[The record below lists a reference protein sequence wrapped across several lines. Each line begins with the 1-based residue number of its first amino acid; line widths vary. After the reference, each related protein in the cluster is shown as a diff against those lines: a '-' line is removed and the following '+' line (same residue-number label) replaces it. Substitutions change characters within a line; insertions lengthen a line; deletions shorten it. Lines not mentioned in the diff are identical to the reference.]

1 MSFFTQWKEKASN
14 YIDVRL
20 GLLKLSLIERTSKL
34 VGHLLL
40 AFIYVFLTLC
50 ALSFIGIG
58 LMETFSALLNSRVA
72 GAFITAGL
80 FVFLLLLM
88 LALRKTV
95 IRAFAGVFV
104 RVLTEGD
111 EEDDDDNDDDAGKR
125 RVKVED

>member
-1 MSFFTQWKEKASN
+1 MSFLTDWKEKATN

-20 GLLKLSLIERTSKL
+20 GLLKLSLIERTSKV

-40 AFIYVFLTLC
+40 SFIYVFLTLC

-80 FVFLLLLM
+80 FILLLLLL
-88 LALRKTV
+88 LALRKSV
-95 IRAFAGVFV
+95 LRAFAGIFI
-104 RVLTEGD
+104 RVMTEGD
-111 EEDDDDNDDDAGKR
+111 EDEDKDEEEPSGR
-125 RVKVED
+125 RIKVED